1 MLKIFSASQKMKSPH
16 IIRRAFSGV
25 TRRFPPISLNK
36 EPKFI
41 PKLSSINGFCR
52 ISDSIRLENFMRQ
65 PPQQII
71 YQTQKQNLTSE
82 LNDELQKE
90 LESTQTLEDT
100 MNLLSPTLS
109 GNETLQGKCSD

>member
-1 MLKIFSASQKMKSPH
+1 MKSPH
-16 IIRRAFSGV
+16 VFGRAFSGF
-25 TRRFPPISLNK
+25 TRRFPVVSVNK

-71 YQTQKQNLTSE
+71 YQMQTQRQNLTTE
-82 LNDELQKE
+82 LNDELQLK
-90 LESTQTLEDT
+90 LDSTQTLEHT

-109 GNETLQGKCSD
+109 GSETLQGLLTLFLI

>member
-1 MLKIFSASQKMKSPH
+1 MKSPH
-16 IIRRAFSGV
+16 VFGRAFSGFA
-25 TRRFPPISLNK
+25 RRYPVVSVNK

-71 YQTQKQNLTSE
+71 YQMQTQRQNLTTD
-82 LNDELQKE
+82 LNEELQRK
-90 LESTQTLEDT
+90 LDSSQTLEDT

-109 GNETLQGKCSD
+109 GSETLQGLLT